1 MKHLCDANPWLAM
14 TVEIHPHH
22 DSARRWMDELPD
34 GDEAVF
40 NRATQTSFLRLL
52 TQPIASGYKPIPQSR
67 AWKLSERLLGD
78 DRIVWMPEPDGIND
92 LWRQLSENP
101 RPSPKLWMD
110 AYLAAF
116 AISAGCRM
124 VTFDR
129 AFKQFESKG
138 LDLLLLS
145 DRAAPSP

>member
-1 MKHLCDANPWLAM
+1 MKHLSDANPWLAM

-22 DSARRWMDELPD
+22 AAARHWMDELPD
-34 GDEAVF
+34 GDQALF

-52 TQPIASGYKPIPQSR
+52 TQPIAPGYRPVTQSR
-67 AWKLSERLLGD
+67 AWKLYEKLLED
-78 DRIVWMPEPDGIND
+78 DRVLWVPEPEGID
-92 LWRQLSENP
+92 TLWQQLSENS

-116 AISAGCRM
+116 AISEGCRM

-129 AFKQFESKG
+129 GFKQFGPQG

-145 DRAAPSP
+145 GTTASLS

>member
-1 MKHLCDANPWLAM
+1 MKNLSDANPWLAM

-22 DSARRWMDELPD
+22 DVAREWLDDLGP
-34 GDEAVF
+34 GDQALF
-40 NRATQTSFLRLL
+40 NRVTQTSYLRLL
-52 TQPIASGYKPIPQSR
+52 TQPVAPGYEPVSQSR
-67 AWKLSERLLGD
+67 AWELYETLLED
-78 DRIVWMPEPDGIND
+78 DRVLWVPEPDGLTD

-116 AISAGCRM
+116 ALSEGCRM
-124 VTFDR
+124 VTFDKG
-129 AFKQFESKG
+129 FKQFEPNG

-145 DRAAPSP
+145 EKNEPSS